1 MPFRGLSIQWR
12 ITLLGGLCLLTV
24 VIAILSATL
33 VQNRQIS
40 AALKLQSTTTFRQM
54 ALARLDDSANLQALR
69 MQRFFEDSEAYV
81 QGFGQQLLQLQEQHE
96 QGLLSAAALR
106 RQLIDKSAAALS
118 RRPDLLGL
126 YVVYEPDA
134 LDGHDRAFSDPA
146 LDAGNAAGRFALY
159 WSQAQPGHTQQ
170 AWLSE
175 DNILLNKAPP
185 EREPD
190 NSWYHCPQAS
200 AKACVVEPY
209 TVNVEGRDTLMS
221 SIALPILREGKVIG
235 VVGVDISLATLGSLT
250 EALGRQLYDG
260 QASVAIISASGLDV
274 ARTEGRADAAAVE
287 VSQRFSPIVGGRPW
301 RLDIRVADSLL
312 LAPAVQLLE
321 SFDQGST
328 EANWHSL
335 GWGTLF
341 ALLGLLVLGGS
352 AYAATRPL
360 LLVADALD
368 SVVDGDGDLTR
379 RLPRRPDREPGR
391 LADGFNRFLEKLQPL
406 LHAIQAAAGETRLC
420 ASRSATITGEV
431 SAGMHQQHTQVE
443 HAVTALLQMGA
454 SAREVADHSSRAA
467 QAASTAE
474 QATRT
479 GLQRFDSTRHS
490 ITELDD
496 DLRGTFARI
505 EDLANS
511 GAQIDQVLDVICTLA
526 QKTNLL
532 ALNAAIEA
540 ARAGEQGRGFAVVA
554 DEVRHLATHTQGS
567 AAEIREV
574 VERLREH
581 VRDALAGMTDSRPRA
596 TQVVE
601 QIGQSHDSLQTI
613 DAAVDTINRMTQQ
626 IAAATGQQHGVI
638 DDITQRMSDIRGN
651 SLRLTGRRDE
661 SSALSRSLDEL
672 AEHQRTLLA
681 QFRT

>member
-1 MPFRGLSIQWR
+1 
-12 ITLLGGLCLLTV
+12 
-24 VIAILSATL
+24 
-33 VQNRQIS
+33 
-40 AALKLQSTTTFRQM
+40 
-54 ALARLDDSANLQALR
+54 
-69 MQRFFEDSEAYV
+69 
-81 QGFGQQLLQLQEQHE
+81 
-96 QGLLSAAALR
+96 
-106 RQLIDKSAAALS
+106 
-118 RRPDLLGL
+118 
-126 YVVYEPDA
+126 
-134 LDGHDRAFSDPA
+134 
-146 LDAGNAAGRFALY
+146 
-159 WSQAQPGHTQQ
+159 
-170 AWLSE
+170 
-175 DNILLNKAPP
+175 
-185 EREPD
+185 
-190 NSWYHCPQAS
+190 
-200 AKACVVEPY
+200 
-209 TVNVEGRDTLMS
+209 
-221 SIALPILREGKVIG
+221 
-235 VVGVDISLATLGSLT
+235 
-250 EALGRQLYDG
+250 
-260 QASVAIISASGLDV
+260 
-274 ARTEGRADAAAVE
+274 
-287 VSQRFSPIVGGRPW
+287 
-301 RLDIRVADSLL
+301 
-312 LAPAVQLLE
+312 
-321 SFDQGST
+321 
-328 EANWHSL
+328 
-335 GWGTLF
+335 
-341 ALLGLLVLGGS
+341 
-352 AYAATRPL
+352 
-360 LLVADALD
+360 
-368 SVVDGDGDLTR
+368 
-379 RLPRRPDREPGR
+379 
-391 LADGFNRFLEKLQPL
+391 
-406 LHAIQAAAGETRLC
+406 
-420 ASRSATITGEV
+420 
-431 SAGMHQQHTQVE
+431 
-443 HAVTALLQMGA
+443 MGA

-467 QAASTAE
+467 RAASTAE

-581 VRDALAGMTDSRPRA
+581 VRDALAGMTDSRARA

-638 DDITQRMSDIRGN
+638 DDITQRMSDIRGI
-651 SLRLTGRRDE
+651 SLRLTGRMDE